1 MLYWVLVAICIT
13 ASLCM
18 FAWCGKEGWK
28 LYNQSSQEKS
38 DKYRA
43 ERRAERKA
51 RQAFDDMI
59 ASHRDALWHAITK

>member
-38 DKYRA
+38 DKLRA
-43 ERRAERKA
+43 EREA

-59 ASHRDALWHAITK
+59 ASHRDALWHAISK